1 MSKAYSSNL
10 TIAQFELIE
19 PLIPK
24 AKPGGR
30 PREVDMWAVL
40 NAIFYVLVQ
49 GCKWRDLPGDFPA
62 WQTVYT
68 YFRNWRIDGTWIE
81 IHDRLRAWTRADYQR
96 FPSPSEAI
104 VDSQSVET
112 ATMIHQSVGYDAAK
126 KIKGRKRHMT
136 VDTLGLGASFVGEAS
151 PTNVALLRVLVTAA
165 NLPEREGGKQVLIQ
179 VHQMG
184 AMVSRLNTIW
194 VDGGYDGDPFMRWLI
209 DFCRWIVQVVLR
221 PQERKGFVLLPKRWV
236 VERTFGWL
244 NWCRRLSKEYE
255 QLPQT
260 SETFIYL
267 AMIRIMVRRL
277 A

>member
-10 TIAQFELIE
+10 TQSQFELIE
-19 PLIPK
+19 PLIPA

-30 PREVDMWAVL
+30 PREVNMWAVI

-49 GCKWRDLPGDFPA
+49 GCKWRDLPRDFPA

-68 YFRNWRIDGTWIE
+68 YFRNWRIDGTWID
-81 IHDRLRAWTRADYQR
+81 IHDRVRAWTRADCQR
-96 FPSPSEAI
+96 LSSPSEVI
-104 VDSQSVET
+104 VDSQSVES
-112 ATMIHQSVGYDAAK
+112 ASMIHLAVGYDVGK

-136 VDTLGLGASFVGEAS
+136 VDTLGLV
-151 PTNVALLRVLVTAA
+151 LRVLVTAA
-165 NLPEREGGKQVLIQ
+165 NVPEREGGKQVLVKVQ
-179 VHQMG
+179 QMG
-184 AMVSRLNTIW
+184 ARVSRLHTIW
-194 VDGGYDGDPFMRWLI
+194 VDGGYDGEPFRRWLM

-221 PQERKGFVLLPKRWV
+221 PQEHKGFVLLPKRWV

>member
-10 TIAQFELIE
+10 TQSQFELIE
-19 PLIPK
+19 PLIPV
-24 AKPGGR
+24 AKSGGR
-30 PREVDMWAVL
+30 PREVEIWAVL

-49 GCKWRDLPGDFPA
+49 GCKWRDLPENFPA

-81 IHDRLRAWTRADYQR
+81 IHDRLRAWTRADHER
-96 FPSPSEAI
+96 LPSPSEAI

-112 ATMIHQSVGYDAAK
+112 ATMIHQAVGYDAAK

-136 VDTLGLGASFVGEAS
+136 VDTLGLV
-151 PTNVALLRVLVTAA
+151 LCVLVTAA
-165 NLPEREGGKQVLIQ
+165 NVPEREGGKQVLLKVQ
-179 VHQMG
+179 QMG
-184 AMVSRLNTIW
+184 SMVSRLNTVW
-194 VDGGYDGDPFMRWLI
+194 VDGGRNSEPFMRWLM

-221 PQERKGFVLLPKRWV
+221 PQHHKKFVLLPKRWV

-244 NWCRRLSKEYE
+244 NWYRRLSKEYE
-255 QLPQT
+255 QLPET
-260 SETFIYL
+260 TETFIYL
-267 AMIRIMVRRL
+267 AMIRLMLRRL